1 MARPKIDPA
10 KKRTEGVRV
19 PLSPVELAQL
29 NAKADAGETNVT
41 AFVRAAALG
50 KSVTVQK
57 STAPDF
63 ATRDELR
70 RIGVNLN
77 QIAKAMNAQKTVAP
91 SELSA
96 VCEKLDRLF
105 DQWLNHDSQSRKSR
119 PQF

>member
-29 NAKADAGETNVT
+29 KAKADDGKTNVT

-50 KSVTVQK
+50 KPVTVQK
-57 STAPDF
+57 STAVDF
-63 ATRDELR
+63 ETRAELR

-77 QIAKAMNAQKTVAP
+77 QIAKAMNAQKTVPP
-91 SELSA
+91 SALIA
-96 VCEKLDRLF
+96 ACDKLDHLF
-105 DQWLNHDSQSRKSR
+105 DQWLNHDPKSRKIR
-119 PQF
+119 P